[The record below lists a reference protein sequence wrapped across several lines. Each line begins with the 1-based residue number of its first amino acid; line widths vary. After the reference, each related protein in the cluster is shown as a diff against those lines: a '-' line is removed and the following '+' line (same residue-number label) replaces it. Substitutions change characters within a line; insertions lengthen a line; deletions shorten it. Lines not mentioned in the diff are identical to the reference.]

1 MQDWKKVFSSSQLA
15 ASSMVMGIL
24 NENEIP
30 AKTLNKQDSSYV
42 FLGEVEVYV
51 PLDLYEKAQTLI
63 STIQFNSML
72 LNHKIF
78 FTNL

>member
-1 MQDWKKVFSSSQLA
+1 MQDWKKVFSSNQLA

-51 PLDLYEKAQTLI
+51 PLDMFEKAQKLL
-63 STIQFNSML
+63 STIQMNSVES
-72 LNHKIF
+72 
-78 FTNL
+78 

>member
-1 MQDWKKVFSSSQLA
+1 MQDWKKVFSSTQLA

-24 NENEIP
+24 NENDIP

-51 PLDLYEKAQTLI
+51 PLDMFEKAQALI
-63 STIQFNSML
+63 STIQ
-72 LNHKIF
+72 LN
-78 FTNL
+78 TVQS

>member
-15 ASSMVMGIL
+15 VSSMVMGIL

-51 PLDLYEKAQTLI
+51 PLDMYEKAQVLI
-63 STIQFNSML
+63 STIQ
-72 LNHKIF
+72 LNAAP
-78 FTNL
+78 L

>member
-1 MQDWKKVFSSSQLA
+1 MQDWKKVFSSSQLS

-63 STIQFNSML
+63 STIQFNAAQS
-72 LNHKIF
+72 
-78 FTNL
+78 

>member
-1 MQDWKKVFSSSQLA
+1 MQDWKKVFSSTQLA
-15 ASSMVMGIL
+15 ASSMMMGIL

-51 PLDLYEKAQTLI
+51 PLDMFEKAQALI
-63 STIQFNSML
+63 STIQFNTVQS
-72 LNHKIF
+72 
-78 FTNL
+78 

>member
-63 STIQFNSML
+63 STIQFNTTQS
-72 LNHKIF
+72 
-78 FTNL
+78 

>member
-15 ASSMVMGIL
+15 ASFMVMGIL

-51 PLDLYEKAQTLI
+51 PLPMYEKAQTLI
-63 STIQFNSML
+63 DAIQLDPINS
-72 LNHKIF
+72 
-78 FTNL
+78 

>member
-1 MQDWKKVFSSSQLA
+1 MQDWKKIFSSSQLA

-51 PLDLYEKAQTLI
+51 PLDMYEKAQALI
-63 STIQFNSML
+63 STIQINS
-72 LNHKIF
+72 
-78 FTNL
+78 TQS

>member
-1 MQDWKKVFSSSQLA
+1 MQNWKKIFSSTQLA

-51 PLDLYEKAQTLI
+51 PLDMYEKAQALI
-63 STIQFNSML
+63 STIQINS
-72 LNHKIF
+72 
-78 FTNL
+78 TQS

>member
-1 MQDWKKVFSSSQLA
+1 MQDWKKIFSSTQLA

-51 PLDLYEKAQTLI
+51 PLDMYEKAQALI
-63 STIQFNSML
+63 STIQINS
-72 LNHKIF
+72 
-78 FTNL
+78 TQS

>member
-63 STIQFNSML
+63 STIQFNAAQS
-72 LNHKIF
+72 
-78 FTNL
+78 

>member
-1 MQDWKKVFSSSQLA
+1 MQDWKKIFSSSQLA

-51 PLDLYEKAQTLI
+51 PLDMFEKAQKLL
-63 STIQFNSML
+63 STIQMNSVES
-72 LNHKIF
+72 
-78 FTNL
+78 

>member
-51 PLDLYEKAQTLI
+51 PLDMYEKAQALI
-63 STIQFNSML
+63 STIEFNATQL
-72 LNHKIF
+72 
-78 FTNL
+78 

>member
-1 MQDWKKVFSSSQLA
+1 MQDWKKVFSSTQLA

-51 PLDLYEKAQTLI
+51 PLDMFEKAQALI
-63 STIQFNSML
+63 STIQMNTVQS
-72 LNHKIF
+72 
-78 FTNL
+78 

>member
-1 MQDWKKVFSSSQLA
+1 MQDWKKVFSSTQLA
-15 ASSMVMGIL
+15 VSSMVMGIL

-51 PLDLYEKAQTLI
+51 PLDMFEKAQALI
-63 STIQFNSML
+63 STIQINTVQS
-72 LNHKIF
+72 
-78 FTNL
+78 

>member
-51 PLDLYEKAQTLI
+51 PLDMFEKAQTLLP
-63 STIQFNSML
+63 TIQINSVES
-72 LNHKIF
+72 
-78 FTNL
+78 

>member
-42 FLGEVEVYV
+42 FLGEVEYMYLRICLKK
-51 PLDLYEKAQTLI
+51 PRRLFQSSKLI
-63 STIQFNSML
+63 Q
-72 LNHKIF
+72 LNLKIF

>member
-30 AKTLNKQDSSYV
+30 AKTLNKQDSSYL
-42 FLGEVEVYV
+42 LGEIEVYV
-51 PLDLYEKAQTLI
+51 PLDMYEKAQALI
-63 STIQFNSML
+63 ATIQINSVQS
-72 LNHKIF
+72 
-78 FTNL
+78 

>member
-1 MQDWKKVFSSSQLA
+1 
-15 ASSMVMGIL
+15 MVMGIL

-51 PLDLYEKAQTLI
+51 PLDMYEKAQALI
-63 STIQFNSML
+63 STIQFNAAQS
-72 LNHKIF
+72 
-78 FTNL
+78 

>member
-1 MQDWKKVFSSSQLA
+1 MQDWKKVFSSTQLA

-42 FLGEVEVYV
+42 FLGELEVYV
-51 PLDLYEKAQTLI
+51 PLDMYEKAQALI
-63 STIQFNSML
+63 STIQINSVQS
-72 LNHKIF
+72 
-78 FTNL
+78 

>member
-1 MQDWKKVFSSSQLA
+1 MQDWKKVFCSTQLA

-51 PLDLYEKAQTLI
+51 PLDMFEKAQALI
-63 STIQFNSML
+63 STIQFNTVQS
-72 LNHKIF
+72 
-78 FTNL
+78 